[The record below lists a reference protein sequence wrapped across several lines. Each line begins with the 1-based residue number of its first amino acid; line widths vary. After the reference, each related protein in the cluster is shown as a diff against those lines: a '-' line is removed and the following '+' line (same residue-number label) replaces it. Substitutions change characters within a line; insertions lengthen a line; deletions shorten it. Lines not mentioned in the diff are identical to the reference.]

1 MSKLETKNL
10 SLKIRTLPDADAL
23 HELYLSIELKDST
36 PLRYNDRDAVV
47 KSVFLSDS
55 HWRKNGYG
63 YWSIFHKEKLVG
75 SIGLKKNPEG
85 LVNLEVEIHPKF
97 RRKGYGKEAA
107 LAVLDYA
114 FRLHKVPEVSVSVE
128 TLNSPVESF
137 LTALGFEQ
145 GRLKN
150 PQRLTSK

>member
-1 MSKLETKNL
+1 MSKLDTKNL
-10 SLKIRTLPDADAL
+10 NLKVRTLPDVDAL
-23 HELYLSIELKDST
+23 YELYLSLQVKDGS
-36 PLRYNDRDAVV
+36 PPRFPDRDSVV

-55 HWRKNGYG
+55 NWRKNGYG

-75 SIGLKKNPEG
+75 NIGLKKTPEKQ
-85 LVNLEVEIHPKF
+85 VYLELEIHPKF

-107 LAVLDYA
+107 LAVIDFA
-114 FRLHKVPEVSVSVE
+114 FRLHKISEINVAVESLNTIVE
-128 TLNSPVESF
+128 TF

-150 PQRLTSK
+150 PQKK